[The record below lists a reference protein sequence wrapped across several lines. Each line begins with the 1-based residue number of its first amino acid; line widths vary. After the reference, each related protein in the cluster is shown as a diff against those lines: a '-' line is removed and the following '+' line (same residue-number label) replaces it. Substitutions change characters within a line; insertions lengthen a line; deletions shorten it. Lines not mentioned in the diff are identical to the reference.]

1 MLYSQQ
7 VNSITNALLYQ
18 LSYPGVLIY
27 LNFLSTALRQM
38 CRLCRLSCPFFI
50 LCRTES
56 GTATLY
62 MGPAFLY
69 MSPVTC
75 KAPEV

>member
-1 MLYSQQ
+1 VLYYQLTER
-7 VNSITNALLYQ
+7 ITNALLYQ
-18 LSYPGVLIY
+18 LSYPGMLIY

-56 GTATLY
+56 GTAALY
-62 MGPAFLY
+62 RNGGFPLH
-69 MSPVTC
+69 VTGD
-75 KAPEV
+75 V